1 MAELLKVREITVD
14 TMQYKD
20 FATKEEELKVM
31 RFYQNDLNSA
41 KLLINVTHDKVVTD
55 FSTATKV
62 QIAFLKP
69 DGKRVFQDVQ
79 NVNQMQGKYYV
90 VLSTQT
96 LIAYGNVVAQ
106 LRLTFP
112 NNKVIETC
120 KFVFAVDESIMS
132 DTALESTNEFPVI
145 QKAIEAGKKLEGV
158 DIDGIIAAGAKA
170 DAALPKTGGTMTG
183 NLLMNNPSGNISQR
197 FSAGATPI
205 QVGWEALTDGKF
217 RMFDWKN
224 SRILLNYDPVADM
237 LDISRNTN
245 VVKKAEIYSDY
256 LQPSGNTKV
265 LSAATDLNTVQATGC
280 YAGSAFV
287 NAPEGLTSYMYI
299 EVLRYSDVKYVKQV
313 ATLLTGGSVPRVF
326 VRRMNNNAWESW
338 VESINS
344 SGGTM
349 SGNLNL
355 DRKASETRDITYRKD
370 GVDQLFLGVNNSDK
384 FRLWD
389 NVNTVTAFEYA
400 PLTKIFTMF
409 SDLALPKGATVTGP
423 LVISGTMS
431 QLRIDDKGPS
441 IRIDQ
446 PTDTSTTSARGVTL
460 HENNVLMGGFGRIR
474 NGTFLD
480 QMYMGWGANPWSES
494 TSLTV
499 SDTKFTYKNK
509 PVAMRDKDGISALVL
524 SADGENP
531 STGAVPQAIRRG
543 NTVTLGGSVRRKAG
557 ATGDI
562 ITTLPADMIP
572 INTQRMFVLSTD
584 GTRVFVT
591 ISSVNGAIAMDTPGK
606 EIYLQCTYVVN

>member
-1 MAELLKVREITVD
+1 
-14 TMQYKD
+14 MQYKD

-106 LRLTFP
+106 LRLTFA

-145 QKAIEAGKKLEGV
+145 QKAIEVGEKFKDVDFAPIIKAGEL
-158 DIDGIIAAGAKA
+158 AAGA
-170 DAALPKTGGTMTG
+170 LPKAGGTMTG
-183 NLLMNNPSGNISQR
+183 NLS
-197 FSAGATPI
+197 
-205 QVGWEALTDGKF
+205 
-217 RMFDWKN
+217 
-224 SRILLNYDPVADM
+224 
-237 LDISRNTN
+237 
-245 VVKKAEIYSDY
+245 
-256 LQPSGNTKV
+256 
-265 LSAATDLNTVQATGC
+265 
-280 YAGSAFV
+280 
-287 NAPEGLTSYMYI
+287 
-299 EVLRYSDVKYVKQV
+299 
-313 ATLLTGGSVPRVF
+313 
-326 VRRMNNNAWESW
+326 
-338 VESINS
+338 
-344 SGGTM
+344 
-349 SGNLNL
+349 L

-389 NVNTVTAFEYA
+389 NVNTLTAFEYA
-400 PLTKIFTMF
+400 PLTKLFTMF

-431 QLRIDDKGPS
+431 QLRVDDKGPS

-446 PTDTSTTSARGVTL
+446 PNDTKTTSARGLSL
-460 HENNVLMGGFGRIR
+460 HENNVMMGGVGRIR
-474 NGTFLD
+474 NGTTVD
-480 QMYMGWGANPWSES
+480 QMYMGWGANPWSEN

-499 SDTKFTYKNK
+499 SDAKFLYKNK
-509 PVAMRDKDGISALVL
+509 PVAMRDKDGRVTLTLTSDAVNFSANRPLI
-524 SADGENP
+524 AD
-531 STGAVPQAIRRG
+531 RRG
-543 NTVTLGGSVRRKAG
+543 NTVTVRG
-557 ATGDI
+557 AVGLNSTAVGNVI
-562 ITTLPADMIP
+562 STLPTDVRPTTDIP
-572 INTQRMFVLSTD
+572 MTMLATD
-584 GTRVFVT
+584 GTFLAGDIMQDGRINFWT
-591 ISSVNGAIAMDTPGK
+591 KGK
-606 EIYLQCTYVVN
+606 NVYLSFTYVVD